1 MLAIY
6 QRISTEKEC
15 LRSAEQERILKSKRC
30 IPNPDNFYWIG
41 L

>member
-1 MLAIY
+1 MLAIR
-6 QRISTEKEC
+6 QGISTEKEC
-15 LRSAEQERILKSKRC
+15 LRSAEQESLLQSEWG